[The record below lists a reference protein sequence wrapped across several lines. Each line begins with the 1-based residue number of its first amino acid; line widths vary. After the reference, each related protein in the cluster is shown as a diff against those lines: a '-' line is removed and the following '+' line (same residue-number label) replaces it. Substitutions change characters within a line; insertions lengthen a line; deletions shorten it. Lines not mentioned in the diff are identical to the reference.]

1 MDRPAFQIPRVTLG
15 RTGIV
20 STRLGLGCAVWPLA
34 QPYETVVEQFRTAFA
49 LGIRHIDVAAKY
61 GTEDVVG
68 RALQDAGAPPD
79 MVLATK
85 VCSYVDD
92 LGICYREYSAETAK
106 RSVERSLKLLR
117 ADHLDIVHI
126 HDCEV
131 SDLKMIL
138 GPQGALRGLVALKE
152 QGVIRSI
159 GMGTYAPECLMA
171 AVECGEIDHV
181 QPFHTYTLLNQD
193 ATQALIPAARAK
205 NLAVLNNAPYAGY
218 ILLTGP
224 VPGALYNYAPAGED
238 VLAATRRVEAVCV
251 RKGVTL
257 AQAALGFSLA
267 SPQVDVTVIGAS
279 SPQKLKERAAVCAL
293 GLSAADYAEMIRAAG
308 GSFRAVWA
316 AEWFGN
322 YNVNTLG
329 A

>member
-1 MDRPAFQIPRVTLG
+1 
-15 RTGIV
+15 
-20 STRLGLGCAVWPLA
+20 
-34 QPYETVVEQFRTAFA
+34 VEQFRTAFA

-61 GTEDVVG
+61 GTEEVVG

-85 VCSYVDD
+85 ACSYVDD
-92 LGICYREYSAETAK
+92 LGISYREYSAETVK
-106 RSVERSLKLLR
+106 RSVERSLRLLR
-117 ADHLDIVHI
+117 VDHLDIVHI

-131 SDLKMIL
+131 RDLRMIL
-138 GPQGALRGLVALKE
+138 GPRGALRGLVDLKE

-171 AVECGEIDHV
+171 AVECSEIDHI

-193 ATQALIPAARAK
+193 ALQALIPTARAK
-205 NLAVLNNAPYAGY
+205 RLSVLNNAPYAGY

-224 VPGALYNYAPAGED
+224 APGAFYNYAPANEE
-238 VLAATRRVEAVCV
+238 VLAATRRIEAVCA

-267 SPQVDVTVIGAS
+267 STQVDVTVIGAS
-279 SPQKLKERAAVCAL
+279 SPQKLMERVAVFAL
-293 GLSAADYAEMIRAAG
+293 TLTEADYAEMIQAAG
-308 GSFRAVWA
+308 ASFRFVWSA
-316 AEWFGN
+316 DWYEN
-322 YNVNTLG
+322 YNVNTQG
-329 A
+329 T